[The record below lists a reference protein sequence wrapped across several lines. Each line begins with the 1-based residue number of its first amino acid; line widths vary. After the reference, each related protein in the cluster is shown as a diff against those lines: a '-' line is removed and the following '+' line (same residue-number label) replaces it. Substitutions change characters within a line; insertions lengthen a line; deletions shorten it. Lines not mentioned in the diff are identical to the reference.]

1 MKTEIQSF
9 NFDTHAVRT
18 INQGEQPWFVALDVC
33 RILDIANSRDAVAD
47 LDDDEKGVADLAT
60 LKDSTNGVTIKDQ
73 LLGNPYI
80 RDSNVAVS
88 LPNRGLQIVSESG
101 LYALIFKSRK
111 PEARAFRK
119 WVTSEVLPAIRQTGS
134 YKLKEE
140 RYIKLMGEH
149 TSRGI
154 KPLAAARLAYKI
166 CFREPVQPVAPTREL
181 GFTGSLGLRFTGTAA
196 EILQEAR
203 RRGVAGI
210 QSESVTS
217 LSKVLRD
224 LAKRGDSRVE
234 ILPKSVR
241 SHRALCFLVRL

>member
-9 NFDTHAVRT
+9 NFDTQAVRT

-33 RILDIANSRDAVAD
+33 RILGIVNHHDAIAE
-47 LDDDEKGVADLAT
+47 LDDDEKDGVAITDPIGRSQT
-60 LKDSTNGVTIKDQ
+60 TNI
-73 LLGNPYI
+73 I
-80 RDSNVAVS
+80 
-88 LPNRGLQIVSESG
+88 SESG

-119 WVTSEVLPAIRQTGS
+119 WVTSEVLPTIRQTGS
-134 YKLKEE
+134 YKLKNET
-140 RYIKLMGEH
+140 YIKLMDEQ
-149 TSRGI
+149 TSRGV

-196 EILQEAR
+196 EVLQEAR
-203 RRGVAGI
+203 RRGAAEL
-210 QSESVTS
+210 QSESVRS
-217 LSKVLRD
+217 LSKVLRG

-241 SHRALCFLVRL
+241 SHKALCFLVRL